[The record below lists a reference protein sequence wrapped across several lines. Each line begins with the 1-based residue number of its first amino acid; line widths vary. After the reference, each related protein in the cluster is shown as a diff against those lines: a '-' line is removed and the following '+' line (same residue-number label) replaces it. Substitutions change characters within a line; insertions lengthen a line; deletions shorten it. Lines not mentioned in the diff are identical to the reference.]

1 MTWAIF
7 VFFFSSLGTASGVI
21 RALDLLCEKLLPL
34 SICTVQSVIF
44 VYSLPSRMRY
54 RELIL
59 IIMQS
64 LTPLFVLSLSLSLLL
79 RLVAAVTVLFAAFCR
94 QQQQRRLINQGTF
107 LVVFVTPSRAGGG
120 AEQKTRSVGALAC
133 ACSLAHSGCAASP

>member
-1 MTWAIF
+1 MFLTRSRGSRVVRMTWAIF

-64 LTPLFVLSLSLSLLL
+64 LTPLFVLSLSLS
-79 RLVAAVTVLFAAFCR
+79 
-94 QQQQRRLINQGTF
+94 
-107 LVVFVTPSRAGGG
+107 
-120 AEQKTRSVGALAC
+120 
-133 ACSLAHSGCAASP
+133 SLASRRRCHSAFRGVLQAAAAASLN